1 MQKNGSIS
9 GFVAAVVIGGTLA
22 YASVAGAAG
31 SAPSGGGGG
40 MDMGSI
46 RQSPEEIAKGAYRDG
61 VRMVKQAD
69 KYAEDAAKA
78 PEAKKA
84 KAAEKA
90 QKQYDKAKQKF
101 VLAIQQQPKMHEAW
115 NYVGY
120 TSRKLGFYNDALT
133 AYAEALKLKPGYPE
147 AIEYRGEAYLGLNQ
161 IEDAKAAYM
170 TLFGN
175 SRPLADQLMA
185 AMQQWVSERRANAAG
200 VVSDDIEKFAQWIA
214 ERATIAQ
221 QTASLAVDAPRTT
234 WN

>member
-1 MQKNGSIS
+1 MRNKFMVSYV
-9 GFVAAVVIGGTLA
+9 VASMAALTVTAASWAAPGGA
-22 YASVAGAAG
+22 
-31 SAPSGGGGG
+31 APSGGS
-40 MDMGSI
+40 MDMPMPQ
-46 RQSPEEIAKGAYRDG
+46 RTPQEIAKQAYNTGIKHLKD
-61 VRMVKQAD
+61 ATEHE
-69 KYAEDAAKA
+69 EDAAKA
-78 PEAKKA
+78 TEPKKIA
-84 KAAEKA
+84 KAREKTA
-90 QKQYDKAKQKF
+90 KSYQKALKEFTTATTKVPSMY
-101 VLAIQQQPKMHEAW
+101 EAW
-115 NYVGY
+115 NYVGF
-120 TSRKLGFYNDALT
+120 TQRHLGDYKSSLA
-133 AYAEALKLKPGYPE
+133 AYAKALELKPNYPE

>member
-1 MQKNGSIS
+1 MRKDGSIS
-9 GFVAAVVIGGTLA
+9 GFVSALVVAGTLA
-22 YASVAGAAG
+22 YASVADAAG
-31 SAPSGGGGG
+31 STPSGGGG

-46 RQSPEEIAKGAYRDG
+46 RLSPEELAKTAYRDG
-61 VRMVKQAD
+61 VRLVKQAD
-69 KYAEDAAKA
+69 KYADEAAKA

-84 KAAEKA
+84 KAVEKA

-101 VLAIQQQPKMHEAW
+101 VLAIQQQPNMHEAW

-133 AYAEALKLKPGYPE
+133 AYAEALKLKPDYAE

-170 TLFGN
+170 TLFGS
-175 SRPLADQLMA
+175 SRPLADQLMG
-185 AMQQWVSERRANAAG
+185 AMQQWLSERRANASG
-200 VVSDDIEKFAQWIA
+200 VASDDIEKFAHWIA
-214 ERATIAQ
+214 ERTTIAQ
-221 QTASLAVDAPRTT
+221 QTASLAVDAPRAT

>member
-1 MQKNGSIS
+1 MRVRGSIGS
-9 GFVAAVVIGGTLA
+9 LVTALI
-22 YASVAGAAG
+22 VAGIASYVPGVEAAG
-31 SAPSGGGGG
+31 SSPSSGGGG

-46 RQSPEEIAKGAYRDG
+46 RQSPEETAKAAFRDG
-61 VRMVKQAD
+61 AKAVKQAD
-69 KYAEDAAKA
+69 KYAEEAATA

-90 QKQYDKAKQKF
+90 QKQYEKAKQKF

-115 NYVGY
+115 NYLGY

-133 AYAEALKLKPGYPE
+133 AYAEALKLKPGFPE

-161 IEDAKAAYM
+161 LEDAKTAYM
-170 TLFGN
+170 ALFRD

-185 AMQQWVSERRANAAG
+185 AMQKWVSERRANSAG
-200 VVSDDIEKFAQWIA
+200 VAADDIEKFAQWIA
-214 ERATIAQ
+214 ERTTIAQ
-221 QTASLAVDAPRTT
+221 QTASLAVDAPRTN